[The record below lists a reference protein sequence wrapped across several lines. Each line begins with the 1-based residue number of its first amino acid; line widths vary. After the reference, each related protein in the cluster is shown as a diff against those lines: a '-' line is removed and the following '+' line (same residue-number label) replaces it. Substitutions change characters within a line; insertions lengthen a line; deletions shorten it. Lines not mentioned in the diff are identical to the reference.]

1 MVKPTGRNHTPG
13 RLNGGDPTPSR
24 FDRLNHGR
32 SSTSI
37 PGSSGKMID
46 PRTGRPVRG
55 IPMDDGDGAP
65 DRVATRPSV
74 RATIATADDPAGGS
88 PAIRDSLSA
97 FEDSSI
103 KQKSV
108 YSYNTG
114 HMSGPN
120 GVRSVDD
127 VRRKV
132 IRPDDTTGSRRL
144 TESPS
149 KIILAIIAVVIVLAI
164 LKVLFF

>member
-1 MVKPTGRNHTPG
+1 
-13 RLNGGDPTPSR
+13 
-24 FDRLNHGR
+24 
-32 SSTSI
+32 
-37 PGSSGKMID
+37 
-46 PRTGRPVRG
+46 
-55 IPMDDGDGAP
+55 
-65 DRVATRPSV
+65 
-74 RATIATADDPAGGS
+74 
-88 PAIRDSLSA
+88 
-97 FEDSSI
+97 
-103 KQKSV
+103 
-108 YSYNTG
+108 
-114 HMSGPN
+114 MSGPN

>member
-1 MVKPTGRNHTPG
+1 
-13 RLNGGDPTPSR
+13 
-24 FDRLNHGR
+24 
-32 SSTSI
+32 
-37 PGSSGKMID
+37 MID

-65 DRVATRPSV
+65 DRIATRPSEMITGEPV
-74 RATIATADDPAGGS
+74 DCLTNEPRT
-88 PAIRDSLSA
+88 IRDPLSA

-132 IRPDDTTGSRRL
+132 IRPDDPIGSRKL

-149 KIILAIIAVVIVLAI
+149 KIILAIIVVVIVLAI
-164 LKVLFF
+164 LKVLF